1 MDLIVGPESV
11 TISIKS
17 CLRRRSGIFTHLPCR
32 ARGRSG
38 KHILVDELRACM
50 THRDTFLN
58 WLRNRASGY
67 FPIND
72 SFFVAAVADAQLELP
87 PVGQTDQE
95 RGSRPSG
102 VAGGGFRMKLDPDSD
117 LPPHEWRRRRQT
129 CTRSA
134 NGASFAANMLGVRL
148 SRQLIPNNAK
158 LPFLPPL
165 EQCGAGKSDFP
176 VWSECFPN
184 DLNSQ
189 LHFSPKTAK
198 YSWEHLTIPNS
209 IETRSKLFRMMLSW
223 LKHIFVHVTTPWPGI
238 KAITL
243 PEMTCATSHTFKI

>member
-1 MDLIVGPESV
+1 MKNSIKIDSHPPFSFGPKIDLIASPESV
-11 TISIKS
+11 SIFIKF
-17 CLRRRSGIFTHLPCR
+17 CLRRRSGVFTHFTLQV
-32 ARGRSG
+32 AQTSRSA
-38 KHILVDELRACM
+38 KHTLFDELLARM
-50 THRDTFLN
+50 THRETFLN

-95 RGSRPSG
+95 RGSWPSG

-134 NGASFAANMLGVRL
+134 NGASFGANMLGVRL

-158 LPFLPPL
+158 LPFLLPL
-165 EQCGAGKSDFP
+165 EQLRGQKWFSSLVWVFSQRLKFP
-176 VWSECFPN
+176 APFFTKDS
-184 DLNSQ
+184 
-189 LHFSPKTAK
+189 
-198 YSWEHLTIPNS
+198 
-209 IETRSKLFRMMLSW
+209 
-223 LKHIFVHVTTPWPGI
+223 
-238 KAITL
+238 
-243 PEMTCATSHTFKI
+243 